1 MRERSGDEEAYHVGT
16 ASMSTDAA
24 LNDAFT
30 PPPPPAHLT
39 VTEPARETPVPAVT
53 QVLVVGGGPAGFAAA
68 LAARRAGASDVLLLE
83 RYNHLGGL
91 STGGLV
97 IWIDRMTDWDGRLV
111 IAGIGQEL
119 LERLPQAAVAG
130 APRTL
135 WGSNA
140 DGHVAYWRER
150 QGAFRDTVTW
160 SPMIDPEWLK
170 YLSAEMLIESG
181 VKFLLHSWVA
191 EPLIEARRV
200 RGVTFES
207 KEGRR
212 AILADVVVDATGD
225 LDLIARAGLEFE
237 ADAKAGGGGI
247 AHCLNTGWLWA
258 GVDFARW
265 LKFKRDD
272 PQAHRRLMADAGEA
286 LGFAERPVVGW
297 SNDVAL
303 FLGPRLSGY
312 SGVDVGDLTRVEVE
326 SRRRMVAHLD
336 HFRRHAPGFENAWLM
351 LSAPQIGVRHT
362 RRLLGLHRLTIDDWR
377 QGVRHEDEIGVSPSP
392 SQKFGNVSVPYRA
405 LVARDLDNL
414 LAPGRHMSCDPQ
426 TQAFMREIP
435 QCWLTGQAAGVAA
448 ALATSGGIP
457 LAELDAGALQAEL
470 RRQGTYLQSDA
481 GARPGEASGGSMAA
495 IAGGPPRGPKVS
507 ITAETPAF

>member
-1 MRERSGDEEAYHVGT
+1 MATRDEESYHQGT
-16 ASMSTDAA
+16 ASLSTAAA
-24 LNDAFT
+24 LDTDDAFIPG
-30 PPPPPAHLT
+30 PPPRALN
-39 VTEPARETPVPAVT
+39 VTEPARSIPVHAVAE
-53 QVLVVGGGPAGFAAA
+53 VLVVGGGPAGVAAA
-68 LAARRAGASDVLLLE
+68 LAARRAGAADVLLVE

-97 IWIDRMTDWDGRLV
+97 IWIDRMTDWTGRLV
-111 IAGIGQEL
+111 ISGIGQEL
-119 LERLPQAAVAG
+119 LERLPADAVAG
-130 APRTL
+130 APREL
-135 WGSNA
+135 WGSTSP
-140 DGHVAYWRER
+140 GPVAHWRER

-170 YLSAEMLIESG
+170 LLSAEMLIEAG

-191 EPLIEARRV
+191 EPLIEGRTV

-212 AILADVVVDATGD
+212 AVLADLVVDASGD
-225 LDLIARAGLEFE
+225 LDLCARAGLAFE

-258 GVDFARW
+258 GIDFARW
-265 LKFKRDD
+265 LQFKRDD
-272 PQAHRRLMADAGEA
+272 PQAHRQLMADAGGE
-286 LGFAERPVVGW
+286 LGFVERPVVGW
-297 SNDVAL
+297 SGDVAL
-303 FLGPRLSGY
+303 FLGPRLTGY
-312 SGVDVGDLTRVEVE
+312 SGVSVSDLTRVEVE

-336 HFRRHAPGFENAWLM
+336 YFRRHAPGFENAWLM
-351 LSAPQIGVRHT
+351 LSAPQTGVRHT
-362 RRLLGLHRLTIDDWR
+362 RRLVGRHKVTADDWR
-377 QGVRHEDEIGVSPSP
+377 EGVRFADEVGVSPSP
-392 SQKFGNVSVPYRA
+392 SQKFANVSVPYRA

-448 ALATSGGIP
+448 ALAVAANSAAADVDVP
-457 LAELDAGALQAEL
+457 ALQSEL
-470 RRQGTYLQSDA
+470 RRQGVFLQGD
-481 GARPGEASGGSMAA
+481 SMGA

-507 ITAETPAF
+507 ITADTPAL